1 MSKAFGV
8 GERFFSAI
16 EAGDMETVG
25 EVYHPD
31 AVVWHNSDGSDRGE
45 RGQSREGNVALVP
58 LLTELVSNWKYEVWF
73 PEATESGLV
82 Q

>member
-1 MSKAFGV
+1 MSKAFEV

-31 AVVWHNSDGSDRGE
+31 AVVWHNSDGLDRGE
-45 RGQSREGNVALVP
+45 RGQSREEKVALLAV
-58 LLTELVSNWKYEVWF
+58 LTELVSDWKYDVWF